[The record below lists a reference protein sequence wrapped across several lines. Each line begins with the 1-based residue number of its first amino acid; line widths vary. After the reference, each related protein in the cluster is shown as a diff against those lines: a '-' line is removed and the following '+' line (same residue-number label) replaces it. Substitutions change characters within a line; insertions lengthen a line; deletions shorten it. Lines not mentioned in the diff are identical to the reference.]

1 MPSLEEIQQF
11 YALRAIRPPIGGSFQ
26 VGGSWFRRL
35 GPPSFPATLDGNP
48 QENIRLMISADST
61 CHVFDFETFKRGKLH
76 SELPHKLH
84 YKPYRL
90 FIDTVTVTTAANLT
104 PFTIHGIATVP
115 IAIEGRGLQVAD
127 VFLVDLSSQVQG
139 IFSNKF
145 LTDNSYMLSFSP
157 ASGQRLVFSPRNPIP
172 RVSSLSDRIVNMFCL
187 PYQTFSRSKLYWRY
201 PFCRLFTPFGAGVDT
216 VKTWDTDGRRRL
228 DVYVGGLWTAGKK
241 PLSMAATLDGDPR
254 EAVRV
259 MISTASTCH
268 VFGFEAFKRGKLHKE
283 YPHMLNYVPYREN
296 IDNVVIRSIYGGV
309 PPMKVY
315 GTAAASSMIQNGFRP
330 SSLSIVCILASS
342 E

>member
-11 YALRAIRPPIGGSFQ
+11 YALRAIRAPIRGNFQ

-90 FIDTVTVTTAANLT
+90 FIDTVTITTAANLT
-104 PFTIHGIATVP
+104 PFTVHGIATVP

-145 LTDNSYMLSFSP
+145 LTDYSYMLSFSP
-157 ASGQRLVFSPRNPIP
+157 ASGQRLVFN
-172 RVSSLSDRIVNMFCL
+172 V
-187 PYQTFSRSKLYWRY
+187 QSKQALTAI
-201 PFCRLFTPFGAGVDT
+201 PFCGLFKPFGAGVDT
-216 VKTWDTDGRRRL
+216 VTTWDTDGRRWL
-228 DVYVGGLWTAGKK
+228 DVYAILSHFDMITLEDIKEWKADRGKHAPLRGNFTVGGLWTAGKK

-254 EAVRV
+254 EA
-259 MISTASTCH
+259 
-268 VFGFEAFKRGKLHKE
+268 
-283 YPHMLNYVPYREN
+283 N
-296 IDNVVIRSIYGGV
+296 IDNVAIRSIYGGV

-315 GTAAASSMIQNGFRP
+315 GTAAVPIEIDGSVYQVFDVYLVDMNPELQGIFSGNFWPTM
-330 SSLSIVCILASS
+330 VCNWILA
-342 E
+342 